1 MAFKLGSES
10 RDKHGYNGNK
20 FEKDEVSV
28 PGVPIIRKDLDEG
41 VDAEANI
48 DGSIFIGNHILPGSE
63 EERKILM
70 HEMKHIVDMKTG
82 KLSYTDNS
90 ITWMGEKHVRK
101 DGLINY
107 NGEWKQEGDPS
118 LPWEGH

>member
-1 MAFKLGSES
+1 
-10 RDKHGYNGNK
+10 
-20 FEKDEVSV
+20 
-28 PGVPIIRKDLDEG
+28 
-41 VDAEANI
+41 
-48 DGSIFIGNHILPGSE
+48 
-63 EERKILM
+63 M